1 MERNEVIVSEQ
12 ELARQK
18 EFTRKMREMN
28 DRRTRTPLALVDTFG
43 CQQNVADGEV
53 LMGMLR
59 EMGYELTR
67 DEQQA
72 DVILLNT
79 CAIREHAEKRV
90 YGHLGRL
97 SHTKAA
103 KPDQIICLCGCMA
116 QQKVVADKVKN
127 SYHHVDLVLGPQAE
141 WRLPEL
147 LRELDAE
154 FPLHRVDAVGVSE
167 KPRPVEGSYM
177 PCFLTGLAVAQG
189 LALARGVPLVRTTHQ
204 QGHIAAALLS
214 AAGASLFARRVLVFH
229 ISGGTTELLLCS
241 GTSVVCRV
249 GGSTDLYAGQAVDRI
264 GVKLGFAFPA
274 GAELS
279 SLASECSEEIKPK
292 VSVKGADCSF
302 SGLENQC
309 AALLECGAAPAYVAK
324 YCLSAVGQTVLR
336 MICAAQEQYPGVP
349 VVCAGGVMSSDIIR
363 AYVQRTQPD
372 IYFVPGRYSSDNAI
386 GVAVLAAKEVQA
398 WPM

>member
-1 MERNEVIVSEQ
+1 M
-12 ELARQK
+12 
-18 EFTRKMREMN
+18 
-28 DRRTRTPLALVDTFG
+28 
-43 CQQNVADGEV
+43 
-53 LMGMLR
+53 
-59 EMGYELTR
+59 
-67 DEQQA
+67 
-72 DVILLNT
+72 
-79 CAIREHAEKRV
+79 
-90 YGHLGRL
+90 
-97 SHTKAA
+97 
-103 KPDQIICLCGCMA
+103 
-116 QQKVVADKVKN
+116 
-127 SYHHVDLVLGPQAE
+127 
-141 WRLPEL
+141 
-147 LRELDAE
+147 
-154 FPLHRVDAVGVSE
+154 
-167 KPRPVEGSYM
+167 
-177 PCFLTGLAVAQG
+177 
-189 LALARGVPLVRTTHQ
+189 
-204 QGHIAAALLS
+204 
-214 AAGASLFARRVLVFH
+214 
-229 ISGGTTELLLCS
+229 CS

-324 YCLSAVGQTVLR
+324 YCLSAVGQTVLQ

-349 VVCAGGVMSSDIIR
+349 VVCAGGVMSSDVIR

>member
-1 MERNEVIVSEQ
+1 M
-12 ELARQK
+12 
-18 EFTRKMREMN
+18 
-28 DRRTRTPLALVDTFG
+28 
-43 CQQNVADGEV
+43 
-53 LMGMLR
+53 
-59 EMGYELTR
+59 
-67 DEQQA
+67 
-72 DVILLNT
+72 
-79 CAIREHAEKRV
+79 
-90 YGHLGRL
+90 
-97 SHTKAA
+97 
-103 KPDQIICLCGCMA
+103 
-116 QQKVVADKVKN
+116 
-127 SYHHVDLVLGPQAE
+127 
-141 WRLPEL
+141 
-147 LRELDAE
+147 
-154 FPLHRVDAVGVSE
+154 
-167 KPRPVEGSYM
+167 
-177 PCFLTGLAVAQG
+177 
-189 LALARGVPLVRTTHQ
+189 VRTTHQ

-309 AALLECGAAPAYVAK
+309 AALLEHGAAPAYVAK

>member
-1 MERNEVIVSEQ
+1 MYTLGIDTSNYATSLAVFDTAAEEVVCDRKRFLPVKPG
-12 ELARQK
+12 ELGLRQSDAV
-18 EFTRKMREMN
+18 F
-28 DRRTRTPLALVDTFG
+28 
-43 CQQNVADGEV
+43 
-53 LMGMLR
+53 
-59 EMGYELTR
+59 
-67 DEQQA
+67 
-72 DVILLNT
+72 
-79 CAIREHAEKRV
+79 H
-90 YGHLGRL
+90 
-97 SHTKAA
+97 HTAA
-103 KPDQIICLCGCMA
+103 
-116 QQKVVADKVKN
+116 
-127 SYHHVDLVLGPQAE
+127 
-141 WRLPEL
+141 LPEL

-214 AAGASLFARRVLVFH
+214 AAGASLFARRVL
-229 ISGGTTELLLCS
+229 
-241 GTSVVCRV
+241 VCRV

-324 YCLSAVGQTVLR
+324 YCLSAVGQTVLQ

-349 VVCAGGVMSSDIIR
+349 VVCAGGVMSSDVIR

>member
-1 MERNEVIVSEQ
+1 M
-12 ELARQK
+12 
-18 EFTRKMREMN
+18 
-28 DRRTRTPLALVDTFG
+28 
-43 CQQNVADGEV
+43 
-53 LMGMLR
+53 
-59 EMGYELTR
+59 
-67 DEQQA
+67 
-72 DVILLNT
+72 
-79 CAIREHAEKRV
+79 
-90 YGHLGRL
+90 
-97 SHTKAA
+97 
-103 KPDQIICLCGCMA
+103 
-116 QQKVVADKVKN
+116 
-127 SYHHVDLVLGPQAE
+127 
-141 WRLPEL
+141 
-147 LRELDAE
+147 
-154 FPLHRVDAVGVSE
+154 
-167 KPRPVEGSYM
+167 
-177 PCFLTGLAVAQG
+177 
-189 LALARGVPLVRTTHQ
+189 
-204 QGHIAAALLS
+204 
-214 AAGASLFARRVLVFH
+214 
-229 ISGGTTELLLCS
+229 
-241 GTSVVCRV
+241 

-309 AALLECGAAPAYVAK
+309 AALLEHGAAPAYVAK

>member
-1 MERNEVIVSEQ
+1 MYTLGIDTSNYATSLAVFDTAAEEVVCDRKRFLPVKPG
-12 ELARQK
+12 EL
-18 EFTRKMREMN
+18 
-28 DRRTRTPLALVDTFG
+28 G
-43 CQQNVADGEV
+43 
-53 LMGMLR
+53 
-59 EMGYELTR
+59 
-67 DEQQA
+67 
-72 DVILLNT
+72 
-79 CAIREHAEKRV
+79 
-90 YGHLGRL
+90 LGQ
-97 SHTKAA
+97 SDAVFHHTAA
-103 KPDQIICLCGCMA
+103 
-116 QQKVVADKVKN
+116 
-127 SYHHVDLVLGPQAE
+127 
-141 WRLPEL
+141 LPEL

-279 SLASECSEEIKPK
+279 ILASECSEEIKPK

-309 AALLECGAAPAYVAK
+309 AALLERGAAPAYVAK